1 MLTRKKIILF
11 TIGFLLLIMN
21 AFNCKTNESSH
32 WKKHVIQSGI
42 ERDHGLTT
50 AIGDLN
56 GDVEKT
62 WHTIEIVSGGSR
74 YGQRIEI
81 TDVDGD
87 GWKDIVYLKWFP
99 NEVCVL
105 WNPHLQPGDSTVPWE
120 HKVIGAHG
128 GSDTY
133 DVYTADMDNDHDIDI
148 ISASG
153 EYNAGG
159 IYWFECPDNNPRS
172 GEWKRRT
179 VWTHDYCLGAL
190 QIYDVNNDGWK
201 DIIACETH
209 RHPGEVYWFK
219 NPNKSDAQWM
229 RYIIGTQTYP
239 SASCLI
245 DIDGDVRAE
254 LYILDASQGADST
267 KFKWGDGGIVYFKMP
282 SDPAKQW
289 TKYFVVKP
297 PETGRRTQSI
307 DLDHDGDLDLV
318 STADH
323 NCISGYNQCTISLV
337 WWENKT
343 PQAKGLIEK

>member
-1 MLTRKKIILF
+1 
-11 TIGFLLLIMN
+11 MN